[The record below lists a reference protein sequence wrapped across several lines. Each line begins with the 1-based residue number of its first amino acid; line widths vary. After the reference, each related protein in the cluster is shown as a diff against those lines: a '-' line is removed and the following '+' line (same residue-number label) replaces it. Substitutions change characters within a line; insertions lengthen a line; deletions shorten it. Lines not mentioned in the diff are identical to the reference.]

1 MYLQII
7 TKFSLISISIT
18 LGLLHTSTIVQ
29 AQVFMPGASSMPGSS
44 PSPMPGASSMPG
56 SSPMPGAP
64 SSPPSPGQI
73 SLPTIVTPTPPQ
85 IQDATAPV
93 QPAPNNPDATVAT
106 ASIIKVGC
114 EGLQTAVQKGER
126 QAFLFN
132 WKTSYFGAEY
142 TPEKR
147 CQIVSQ
153 RLQSAADRNSGTLK
167 GLELKS
173 GNLNGQTVICV
184 IQSGENRC
192 TDRNLL
198 FTLNPENAKNPQ
210 AVIAKILTFAS
221 SGSSTINESARSQ
234 PSSDLGNWERRAFPE
249 SKKSTTPNQNYNSG
263 F

>member
-1 MYLQII
+1 MYLQTI
-7 TKFSLISISIT
+7 TKVSLISIALT
-18 LGLLHTSTIVQ
+18 LGLLHPSIVQ
-29 AQVFMPGASSMPGSS
+29 AQVSMPSS
-44 PSPMPGASSMPG
+44 SPMPGAPSSMPG
-56 SSPMPGAP
+56 SSPMPSAP
-64 SSPPSPGQI
+64 SSQPPSSGQI
-73 SLPTIVTPTPPQ
+73 APPTIVTPTPPP

-93 QPAPNNPDATVAT
+93 PSAPNSPDATVAT
-106 ASIIKVGC
+106 ASTIKVGC
-114 EGLQTAVQKGER
+114 DGLQTAVHKGER

-132 WKTSYFGAEY
+132 WKTSYFGTEY

-184 IQSGENRC
+184 IESGENRC
-192 TDRNLL
+192 TDRNIL

-221 SGSSTINESARSQ
+221 SGSSTIDESARSQ
-234 PSSDLGNWERRAFPE
+234 PTSDLGSWERKAFPE
-249 SKKSTTPNQNYNSG
+249 SKKPSTPTRNTNTG